1 MSQITLTQNS
11 EQTNKFIELY
21 SKHNEQAIDNLCSH
35 VVQNT
40 SSINERISEIERK
53 TSKTIDT
60 NHEKMIELVEK
71 MTGKMKTSASR
82 GDIGENF
89 IQEGLEIYFPNDEV
103 IRTSGAT
110 HESDIQ
116 LISEDSANIII
127 ESKNYTS
134 VVQTKEIEKIQ
145 KGYDTYKYAV
155 WNIYII
161 FKQGY

>member
-1 MSQITLTQNS
+1 MHLELDLKLNPWIGNLQSDIDINQHLNKLLNIGYNVMSQITLTQNS

-60 NHEKMIELVEK
+60 NHDKMIELVEK

-103 IRTSGAT
+103 IRTS
-110 HESDIQ
+110 
-116 LISEDSANIII
+116 
-127 ESKNYTS
+127 
-134 VVQTKEIEKIQ
+134 VQPTNQ
-145 KGYDTYKYAV
+145 
-155 WNIYII
+155 I
-161 FKQGY
+161 FN

>member
-1 MSQITLTQNS
+1 MNNIYYSCISNLISKLNPWIGNLQSDIDINQHLNKLLNIGYNVMSQITLTQNS

-21 SKHNEQAIDNLCSH
+21 SKYNEQAIDNLCSSH

-103 IRTSGAT
+103 IRTSGAA
-110 HESDIQ
+110 HKSDIQ
-116 LISEDSANIII
+116 LISRR
-127 ESKNYTS
+127 
-134 VVQTKEIEKIQ
+134 
-145 KGYDTYKYAV
+145 
-155 WNIYII
+155 
-161 FKQGY
+161 